1 MGIHGY
7 NTGSILDTV
16 AMEPVYIDI
25 LYQLELIP
33 IYTLVTT
40 VLVQVS
46 VDIPYTGN
54 HSLEDSLSRYTYI
67 HL

>member
-16 AMEPVYIDI
+16 AMDPVYIDI

-46 VDIPYTGN
+46 VEY
-54 HSLEDSLSRYTYI
+54 HSLAGYPVSYTLGYSL
-67 HL
+67 